1 MMEEGMNISQRIPYM
16 PELDGLNTTD
26 KNFQV
31 QKPSCNNKRD
41 TIGMFHVNNN
51 VHPSST
57 SPNPKPH

>member
-1 MMEEGMNISQRIPYM
+1 M

-41 TIGMFHVNNN
+41 KIGMFHVNNN
-51 VHPSST
+51 VQPSS
-57 SPNPKPH
+57 PNHTEQP